1 MSDGRNRKIARGGIS
16 DLANVRSP
24 EGGNKI
30 ATKPRKGKG
39 KGTSIIPGTSLAD
52 AGVKGKGRN
61 SFSTGTSLADAALS
75 QPSKFQ
81 HLQQKKR
88 TPPSSKRSGYM
99 AGRKRDYR
107 SGDHLDKAGY
117 SQSHRQSDSGHR
129 DRIASTQTSRNKKQR
144 TSSSM
149 FDPLEMEIDQRIPK
163 KQHLRNF
170 GTPKETPPKPA
181 RKVCDLD
188 SDESQNEPDSQGE
201 WRHVESNKAI
211 ELGGDSEEDN
221 SNEKDN
227 ANECSGEFF
236 ANGIISNLD
245 IKKDMKR
252 QEKYSTPSL
261 FRKVNNNNDHN
272 TRNKRSVTR
281 ETNDKISDDEM
292 NASLSPGRTVNIPPK
307 NRPAKKPKSRKK
319 VHLDDFDNDSDEEY
333 VNGRGFTTKFV
344 SGGKRLA
351 KNTLNKVRS
360 VFSPGTK
367 KTRSSRSSLR
377 QKNRV
382 KKSTENDVIELSS
395 DEESIGLGQELV
407 DDGSVDED
415 LDGSQNENTGSSR
428 GKVKTNFSPT
438 GNDTMRQT
446 RKFGARRFC
455 PATRIAIGKQIFH
468 DSCFLNYQPGS
479 PHPFLRL
486 EYTDGSIAKRHDSF
500 IKEEEIVELH
510 YYIPEDEVASCSAS
524 CSSQNDD
531 GKAAINTV
539 NNHSDHVASHPDNN
553 CDEDNALEG
562 SGTDPGVKP
571 VGKSSDEDNTSN
583 ASGDGTGDDEVI
595 VGDKESDTGTGV
607 DEAIAVGKVSDEDIA
622 ATDSGN
628 CRADEASTKE
638 SNTPPT
644 TSLSIETI
652 PCCYLIMRIKP
663 SDKNGLSAYPNKYL
677 PDEQY
682 PLKEGA
688 SQEKKKKRFVVI
700 ETKDKES
707 LQAILDEMRK
717 DDHLAAFLVTGCG
730 LNKEEKDSYITT
742 FQAKKR
748 KKAITPSKYK
758 EHDTVLVFPF
768 QAHEAELNSAA
779 KDLIEASGKLSADG
793 DSMFARNPTSESK
806 PAENPMA
813 KVHTVTIHGED
824 YDRLVPCEFL
834 NDTLIDFWIS
844 W

>member
-24 EGGNKI
+24 AGGNQK

-39 KGTSIIPGTSLAD
+39 KGTSIIPGDSLAD
-52 AGVKGKGRN
+52 RI
-61 SFSTGTSLADAALS
+61 LS
-75 QPSKFQ
+75 EPSNN
-81 HLQQKKR
+81 LQYRKK
-88 TPPSSKRSGYM
+88 TPPNSKRAGFM
-99 AGRKRDYR
+99 TGRKRGYS
-107 SGDHLDKAGY
+107 SGDYLDKAEY
-117 SQSHRQSDSGHR
+117 SQSRRQSESGHH

-144 TSSSM
+144 NSSSI
-149 FDPLEMEIDQRIPK
+149 FDPLEILGQERIPK
-163 KQHLRNF
+163 KQHLRNY
-170 GTPKETPPKPA
+170 GTPKETPPKTP
-181 RKVCDLD
+181 KQVCDSD
-188 SDESQNEPDSQGE
+188 SDEYQKEPDSQEE
-201 WRHVESNKAI
+201 WSHVISNKTSSKTSNKAI

-227 ANECSGEFF
+227 ANDGSGEYF

-252 QEKYSTPSL
+252 QKKYSSPGMM
-261 FRKVNNNNDHN
+261 FPKVNNHNDKN
-272 TRNKRSVTR
+272 ARNKRNVTR
-281 ETNDKISDDEM
+281 ETNDKISEDKM
-292 NASLSPGRTVNIPPK
+292 NTSLSPGRTVSIQPK
-307 NRPAKKPKSRKK
+307 NRSAKKPKSRRK
-319 VHLDDFDNDSDEEY
+319 VHLDDFDNDSEEEY
-333 VNGRGFTTKFV
+333 DGGRGFGTKFV
-344 SGGKRLA
+344 SEGKRIV
-351 KNTLNKVRS
+351 KKTINKVRRA
-360 VFSPGTK
+360 FSPGT

-377 QKNRV
+377 QKNRA

-395 DEESIGLGQELV
+395 DEESIGFGQELV

-415 LDGSQNENTGSSR
+415 LNGRQNESTGSSTRR

-479 PHPFLRL
+479 QHPFLRL
-486 EYTDGSIAKRHDSF
+486 EYTDGSIARRHDSF

-510 YYIPEDEVASCSAS
+510 YYIPEDEVASCS
-524 CSSQNDD
+524 SQNDD
-531 GKAAINTV
+531 EKAAINIV
-539 NNHSDHVASHPDNN
+539 NNYSDHVASCPDNK
-553 CDEDNALEG
+553 CAEDNALEG
-562 SGTDPGVKP
+562 SDTDPGVKP
-571 VGKSSDEDNTSN
+571 VGKSSESDNTSIV
-583 ASGDGTGDDEVI
+583 SGNGTGDDEVI

-607 DEAIAVGKVSDEDIA
+607 DEAIEIGKVSDEDIA
-622 ATDSGN
+622 AIDSDN
-628 CRADEASTKE
+628 CRTDEAITDKKE
-638 SNTPPT
+638 INTPPT
-644 TSLSIETI
+644 TSLSNETI

-682 PLKEGA
+682 PLNEGA
-688 SQEKKKKRFVVI
+688 STDKKKKRFVVI

-730 LNKEEKDSYITT
+730 LNKEEKDSYITS

-779 KDLIEASGKLSADG
+779 KDLIEGSGKLLADG